1 MFSGVSEAVS
11 HSSIEILFLI
21 ISKIQRFLNLFSK
34 SGLSWQFQPIRIPIK
49 MWALFKPDL
58 NRLKATRFEFLFS
71 FCKISGYELNR
82 ARSRSVIHN
91 GVIFFDLMLCFNF
104 GPKRCRIIRGRQR
117 GQQ

>member
-1 MFSGVSEAVS
+1 MFAGVSETVS
-11 HSSIEILFLI
+11 HSSIEILFLYLKD
-21 ISKIQRFLNLFSK
+21 STFLNLFSK

-82 ARSRSVIHN
+82 AGSRSVLRN
-91 GVIFFDLMLCFNF
+91 G
-104 GPKRCRIIRGRQR
+104 IRFKYYFST
-117 GQQ
+117 